1 MSKTV
6 FLIAG
11 EPSGDAL
18 GASLIKGLKSQ
29 GVQPDAITGVGG
41 DLMQVEGLKSII
53 PMEELCVM
61 GIWEVIW
68 QLPRLIK
75 LIHGMVEEIEKRQ
88 PDILVT
94 IDLPDFNFRVAEK
107 LKKRG
112 IFKGKIIHYVAPTVW
127 AWRPDR
133 AKKIAAYLDGVMCLF
148 PFEPP
153 YFEKHGLKAQYV
165 GHPLIEMDKS
175 AFEGQTFRKARG
187 IDEEDMCLGVFFGS
201 RERELNAH
209 KKTFLETMEALEE
222 QYSNIQF
229 IIPTLPSLEFDLL
242 ELLKECNQSV
252 HVVVDQQKKW
262 QAMTAC
268 DAGLAVSGTIGL
280 ELAYMGTPHIIG
292 YKPHPITGLILKMVV
307 KVKYA
312 HLANILLEEEVVP
325 EFLQMKCSTTHLLP
339 ALMELLNYPEA
350 QSKQKEAFT
359 KVEQMLRLEGG
370 KTPSEEAASFV
381 LS

>member
-112 IFKGKIIHYVAPTVW
+112 VFKGKIIHYVAPTVW